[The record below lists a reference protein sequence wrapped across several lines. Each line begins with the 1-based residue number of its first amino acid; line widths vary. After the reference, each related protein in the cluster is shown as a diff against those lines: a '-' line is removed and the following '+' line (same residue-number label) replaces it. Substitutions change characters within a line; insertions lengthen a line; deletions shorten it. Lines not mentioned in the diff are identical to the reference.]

1 LNVVGSELVRISG
14 SKKIV
19 PLNGG
24 VSSTLG
30 IDGSV
35 SVLLQENKKNR
46 ITNLNMFTNGFIT

>member
-1 LNVVGSELVRISG
+1 VVGSELVRISG

-24 VSSTLG
+24 VISTFG

-35 SVLLQENKKNR
+35 SLFPQEIRKIMRLCVN
-46 ITNLNMFTNGFIT
+46 TFIIFFMR